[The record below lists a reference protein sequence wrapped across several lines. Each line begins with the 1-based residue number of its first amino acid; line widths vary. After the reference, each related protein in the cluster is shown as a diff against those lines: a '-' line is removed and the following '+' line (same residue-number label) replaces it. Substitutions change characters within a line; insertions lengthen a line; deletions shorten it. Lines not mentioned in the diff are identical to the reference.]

1 MRVTKSNARLS
12 VIVSPAS
19 SLQTLSQREISYL
32 YDASQ
37 GDLYEIFRQCALAVL
52 SSGSDID
59 DIDDLASEY
68 HDFSINVIQQER
80 GVKLELLNAPSQ
92 AFVDG
97 EMIKGIKEHLFSVLR
112 DIIFI
117 HAVLYKSTAIDSDSS
132 EKNTDT
138 VFNILRNAGVLIPQ
152 REPSLIVC
160 WGGHSIARE
169 EYEYT
174 KNVGYQLG
182 LRGLDICTGCGP
194 GAMKGPMK
202 GAAIAHGK
210 QRNNSGRYV
219 GLSEPGI
226 IAAESPNALVNELVV
241 LPDIEKRLEAFVRCG
256 HGIIVFPGGVGTA
269 EEIFY
274 LLALLLHPSNAGQ
287 TIPLAFTAPQS
298 SVHYFEKIDE
308 FIALSL
314 GENARSL
321 YKIIIDDPVSV
332 AQSMSLVMSEVQAQ
346 RKKSKDAYF
355 FNWSLT
361 VPLALQQPFTPSHEN
376 MADLNLHT
384 DQSPFNLAVNLRAMF
399 SALVAGNVKAEGL
412 AAIER
417 HGPYQIRGDANLMN
431 ALDDLLRNF
440 VASGRMKISSQS
452 YRPCYEIVS

>member
-1 MRVTKSNARLS
+1 MSPTEENACLS
-12 VIVSPAS
+12 ISVSPSS
-19 SLQTLSQREISYL
+19 SLQTLSQTEISYL

-37 GDLYEIFRQCALAVL
+37 SDLYDVFRQCALAVL
-52 SSGSDID
+52 NSGTDID
-59 DIDDLASEY
+59 DVNDLVSQY
-68 HDFSINVIQQER
+68 RDFEINVIQQER
-80 GVKLELLNAPSQ
+80 GVKLELINAPSQ

-97 EMIKGIKEHLFSVLR
+97 EMIRGIKEHLFSVLR

-117 HAVLYKSTAIDSDSS
+117 HAVLYKSTAMDSDST

-160 WGGHSIARE
+160 WGGHSISRE
-169 EYEYT
+169 EYDYT
-174 KNVGYQLG
+174 KIVGYQLG

-210 QRNNSGRYV
+210 QRNTAGRYV

-269 EEIFY
+269 EEIFF
-274 LLALLLHPSNAGQ
+274 LLALLLHPSNADQ
-287 TIPLAFTAPQS
+287 TIPLVFTAPQS
-298 SVHYFEKIDE
+298 SAHYFEKIDQ

-314 GENARSL
+314 GESARSL
-321 YKIIIDDPVSV
+321 YKIIIDNPVTV
-332 AQSMSLVMSEVQAQ
+332 AQSMSSVMSQVKAQ
-346 RKKSKDAYF
+346 RKQSKDAYF

-376 MADLNLHT
+376 MAGLNLHG

-417 HGPYQIRGDANLMN
+417 YGPYQIRGDASLMQ
-431 ALDDLLRNF
+431 ALDDLLRDF
-440 VASGRMKISSQS
+440 VTSGRMKISSQH

>member
-1 MRVTKSNARLS
+1 MRVTKDNARLS
-12 VIVSPAS
+12 VSVSPAS

-52 SSGSDID
+52 NSGSDID
-59 DIDDLASEY
+59 DLAFEY

-152 REPSLIVC
+152 REPLLIVC

-210 QRNNSGRYV
+210 QRNNSGR
-219 GLSEPGI
+219 
-226 IAAESPNALVNELVV
+226 
-241 LPDIEKRLEAFVRCG
+241 
-256 HGIIVFPGGVGTA
+256 
-269 EEIFY
+269 
-274 LLALLLHPSNAGQ
+274 
-287 TIPLAFTAPQS
+287 
-298 SVHYFEKIDE
+298 
-308 FIALSL
+308 
-314 GENARSL
+314 
-321 YKIIIDDPVSV
+321 
-332 AQSMSLVMSEVQAQ
+332 
-346 RKKSKDAYF
+346 
-355 FNWSLT
+355 
-361 VPLALQQPFTPSHEN
+361 
-376 MADLNLHT
+376 
-384 DQSPFNLAVNLRAMF
+384 
-399 SALVAGNVKAEGL
+399 
-412 AAIER
+412 
-417 HGPYQIRGDANLMN
+417 
-431 ALDDLLRNF
+431 
-440 VASGRMKISSQS
+440 
-452 YRPCYEIVS
+452 